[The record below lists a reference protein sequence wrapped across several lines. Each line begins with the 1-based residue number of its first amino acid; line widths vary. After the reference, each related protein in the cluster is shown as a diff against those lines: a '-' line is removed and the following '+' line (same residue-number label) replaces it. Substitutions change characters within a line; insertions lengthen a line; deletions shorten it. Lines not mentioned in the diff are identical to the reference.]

1 MKTVVCSVVLML
13 ILLMTTSESRGSE
26 DIPPLDEEGQNWV
39 EETMRGMSLEEK
51 VGQLIVGAAGTN
63 FTNLDT
69 DKFKQIRKE
78 VTDYHVGGYH
88 ALGGEVFSAAF
99 LIRRMQE
106 MARIPLFITADLEG
120 GTGLIFRG
128 GTRFPKAMALGA
140 TSDLASIRRV
150 GEITALEAK
159 SLGINVNFYPVVD
172 VNNNPRN
179 PIINIRSFGED
190 PTQVAQNAAAYIR
203 GVQENG
209 MMATAKH
216 FPGHGDTTIDSHL
229 ELPVIEVS
237 RERLEQ
243 VEFPPFRAAI
253 QAGVQAIMTAHVSVP
268 ALEPEEGLPATLSRR
283 ISTDLLRDEMGFKG
297 LIFTDALNMG
307 GIHAR
312 WKEGDAAVQAF
323 IAGADVI
330 LFPLSVRSVFRG
342 LIQAV
347 GQGKISE
354 DRLNDSVRRILE
366 AKARLGLHRNSL
378 VDLSSIDQKVG
389 SPEYQ
394 EEAQRIMDQA
404 ITLVRDEKSVL
415 PFSLRRRSTV
425 LLLTLLDERRP
436 RESRGDSFVREF
448 RRRHSQT
455 IHLEVL
461 PRASGDEIT
470 LIEELAKRVDY
481 LVVAGYIRTAA
492 YNGSLDLSV
501 NQLELLKNL
510 SQLRPPFA
518 FVLFGS
524 PYLLSFVPELPSFI
538 LAYDDHPGA
547 ELAAVKAILGE
558 TPFRGTLPISLPE
571 LYPLGHGI
579 QK

>member
-1 MKTVVCSVVLML
+1 VL
-13 ILLMTTSESRGSE
+13 LLSAALFLQNRFKAS
-26 DIPPLDEEGQNWV
+26 LDE
-39 EETMRGMSLEEK
+39 R
-51 VGQLIVGAAGTN
+51 VGQLIVSAAGTN
-63 FTNLDT
+63 FTNLET
-69 DKFKQIRKE
+69 DKFQQIQKE
-78 VTDYHVGGYH
+78 ITDYHVGGYL

-106 MARIPLFITADLEG
+106 MAHIPLFITADLEG
-120 GTGLIFRG
+120 GAGLIFRG

-140 TSDLASIRRV
+140 TADLAGIHRV
-150 GEITALEAK
+150 GEITAREAK

-190 PTQVAQNAAAYIR
+190 PTQVAEQAAAYIR

-209 MMATAKH
+209 LLATAKH
-216 FPGHGDTTIDSHL
+216 FPGHGDTTVDSHL

-243 VEFPPFRAAI
+243 VELPPFRAAI
-253 QAGVQAIMTAHVSVP
+253 QAGVQAIMTAHVSIP
-268 ALEPEEGLPATLSRR
+268 ALEPEGLPATLSRR
-283 ISTDLLRDEMGFKG
+283 ISTDLLRNDMGFKG

-323 IAGADVI
+323 TAGADII
-330 LFPLSVRSVFRG
+330 LYPLSVRSVFRG
-342 LIQAV
+342 LLQAV
-347 GQGKISE
+347 RQGKISE

-366 AKARLGLHRNSL
+366 AKARLGLHLNSL

-389 SPEYQ
+389 SPEHQ
-394 EEAQRIMDQA
+394 EAAQEIMDRA

-415 PFSLRRRSTV
+415 PFSPKRRSNV

-455 IHLEVL
+455 THLEIL
-461 PRASGDEIT
+461 PRASGDEII

-481 LVVAGYIRTAA
+481 IVVAGYIRTAA
-492 YNGSLDLSV
+492 YDGHLDLSV

-518 FVLFGS
+518 FVLLGS
-524 PYLLSFVPELPSFI
+524 PYILSFVPELPTLI

-547 ELAAVKAILGE
+547 ELAAVKSILGK
-558 TPFRGTLPISLPE
+558 TPFRGKLPISLPE
-571 LYPLGHGI
+571 FYPLGHGI

>member
-1 MKTVVCSVVLML
+1 MKTAAVSVTLML

-26 DIPPLDEEGQNWV
+26 GIPPLDEEGQTWV
-39 EETMRGMSLEEK
+39 EETLKGMSLEEK

-63 FTNLDT
+63 FTNLST
-69 DKFKQIRKE
+69 DKFQQIRQE

-99 LIRRMQE
+99 LIRRIQE

-120 GTGLIFRG
+120 GAGLIFRG

-190 PTQVAQNAAAYIR
+190 PTQVAQKAVAYIQ

-209 MMATAKH
+209 ILATAKH

-237 RERLEQ
+237 RERLDE
-243 VEFPPFRAAI
+243 VELPPFQAAI
-253 QAGVQAIMTAHVSVP
+253 EAGVQAIMTAHVSIP
-268 ALEPEEGLPATLSRR
+268 TLEPEEGLPATLSRR
-283 ISTDLLRDEMGFKG
+283 ISTDLLRNDMGFKG

-312 WKEGDAAVQAF
+312 WKERDAAVQAF
-323 IAGADVI
+323 IAGADMI
-330 LFPLSVRSVFRG
+330 LFPLSVKAVFQG
-342 LIQAV
+342 LFQAV
-347 GQGKISE
+347 RQGKIGE

-366 AKARLGLHRNSL
+366 AKARLGLHQNFL

-415 PFSLRRRSTV
+415 PFSPTRRSTV

-448 RRRHSQT
+448 RRRHSKT
-455 IHLEVL
+455 IHVEVL
-461 PRASGDEIT
+461 PRASGDEIA

-481 LVVAGYIRTAA
+481 MVVAGYIRTAA
-492 YNGSLDLSV
+492 YNGSLDLSL

-524 PYLLSFVPELPSFI
+524 PYLLSFVPELPSYI
-538 LAYDDHPGA
+538 LAYDDHPEA
-547 ELAAVKAILGE
+547 ELAAVKSILGE
-558 TPFRGTLPISLPE
+558 TPFGGKLPISLPE
-571 LYPLGHGI
+571 FYPLGHGI

>member
-1 MKTVVCSVVLML
+1 MKAVALSVIVML
-13 ILLMTTSESRGSE
+13 IFLTTGSESRGSE
-26 DIPPLDEEGQNWV
+26 GLSPLDEEAQNWV
-39 EETMRGMSLEEK
+39 EETLRGMSLEEK

-63 FTNLDT
+63 FTNQNT
-69 DKFKQIRKE
+69 EKFQQIRRD

-120 GTGLIFRG
+120 GAGLIFRG

-190 PTQVAQNAAAYIR
+190 PTQVGQMAAAYIQ

-209 MMATAKH
+209 ILATAKH
-216 FPGHGDTTIDSHL
+216 FPGHGDTTVDSHL

-243 VEFPPFRAAI
+243 VELPPFQAAI
-253 QAGVQAIMTAHVSVP
+253 EAGVQAIMTAHVSIP
-268 ALEPEEGLPATLSRR
+268 ALEPKEGLPATLSHR
-283 ISTDLLRDEMGFKG
+283 ISTDLLRNDMGFKG

-323 IAGADVI
+323 LAGADLI
-330 LFPLSVRSVFRG
+330 LFPLSVKAVFQG
-342 LIQAV
+342 LFQAV
-347 GQGKISE
+347 RQEKISE
-354 DRLNDSVRRILE
+354 DRLNESVHRILE
-366 AKARLGLHRNSL
+366 AKARIGLHQERL
-378 VDLSSIDQKVG
+378 IDLTSIDQKVG

-415 PFSLRRRSTV
+415 PFSPRRRSTV

-436 RESRGDSFVREF
+436 RESRGDDFVREF
-448 RRRHSQT
+448 RRRHSRT

-470 LIEELAKRVDY
+470 LIEELAKQVDY
-481 LVVAGYIRTAA
+481 LVVGGYIKTAA
-492 YNGSLDLSV
+492 YNGSLDLSL

-510 SQLRPPFA
+510 SQVNPPFA

-524 PYLLSFVPELPSFI
+524 PYLLSFVPELPSYI

-547 ELAAVKAILGE
+547 ELAAVKSILGE
-558 TPFRGTLPISLPE
+558 TPFRGQLPISLPE
-571 LYPLGHGI
+571 SYPLGHGI